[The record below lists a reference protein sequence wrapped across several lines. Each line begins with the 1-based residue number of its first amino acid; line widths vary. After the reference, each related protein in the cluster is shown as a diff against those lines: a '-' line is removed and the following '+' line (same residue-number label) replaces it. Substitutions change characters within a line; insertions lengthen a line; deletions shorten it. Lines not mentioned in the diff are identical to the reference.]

1 MSQYY
6 FTVAS
11 LPDLGY
17 ETEPSISYEYFMDLC
32 HGVLEDSEYS
42 ILSSAHLD
50 GSLSDGITNKVLK
63 NWSLFEQSLRNE
75 LAKLR
80 GPDIGID
87 YEKYTKEFLYEI
99 GTQAIA
105 RNAIKEENPLKAEEY
120 LNRER
125 WFFLEELE
133 VGHFFDLEKLI
144 VYSIRLQLLERKKF
158 FSMEK
163 GKEHFMEM
171 YEKIETAIAIRNT

>member
-1 MSQYY
+1 LSQYY

-11 LPDLGY
+11 LPNLSY
-17 ETEPSISYEYFMDLC
+17 ETEPSVSYEDFMDLC
-32 HGVLEDSEYS
+32 QNTLEDAEYS
-42 ILSSAHLD
+42 ILSSVHLD
-50 GSLSDGITNKVLK
+50 GLLPDGITNKVLQ

-80 GPDIGID
+80 GPDLGID
-87 YEKYTKEFLYEI
+87 YEKYTKEFLYKI

-125 WFFLEELE
+125 WIFLEELE

-163 GKEHFMEM
+163 GKEHFQEM
-171 YEKIETAIAIRNT
+171 YEKIKTAIAIRDA